1 MAAKEKAKKIV
12 KEKEIP
18 LFVWEGTDR
27 NGNRKKGETQAKNSA
42 MAKAQLRREGIN
54 VLKIKPKP
62 KPLFGMGGARR
73 KAITPMDIAIFARQ
87 LATMMKAGVPLV
99 QSFEIVGSGHENANM
114 SDMLMAIKAD
124 IEGGSSLTEALKKF
138 PLQFDDLFCNLVQAG
153 EHAGILDSI
162 LDKVATYKEKT
173 EAIKAKIKK
182 AMGYPIA
189 VMVVAVVVVT
199 ILLLFVIP
207 QFDSMFKNFG
217 AALPAPTQFIVDA
230 SKFLQEWWWAL
241 FGAVGGFIYVFGYF
255 KKRSRKMREMLDRIS
270 LKLPVIGPILEKA
283 SIARYAR
290 TLQTMFA
297 AGTPLV
303 EALSS
308 VSGAVGNIVFSNAVD
323 QIQQEVSTG
332 TQLNKAMTN
341 TNVFPN
347 MVLQMTAIGEES
359 GALDTMLGKV
369 ADFYEDEVDN
379 LVDGLTSLLEPIIMS
394 VLGVIIGGIVVA
406 MYLPIFQMGQVV

>member
-1 MAAKEKAKKIV
+1 MAAKEKPVPIF
-12 KEKEIP
+12 
-18 LFVWEGTDR
+18 LWEGADR
-27 NGNRKKGETQAKNSA
+27 NGNRKKGEIQAKNMA
-42 MAKAQLRREGIN
+42 LAKAQLRREGIN

-62 KPLFGMGGARR
+62 KPLFGLGGPR
-73 KAITPMDIAIFARQ
+73 KKPITPLDIAIFSRQ

-99 QSFEIVGSGHENANM
+99 QAFEIVGTGHENASM
-114 SDMLMAIKAD
+114 SELIMSIKTD
-124 IEGGSSLTEALKKF
+124 VEGGSSLTEALKKH
-138 PLQFDDLFCNLVQAG
+138 PLYFDDLYCSLVQAG

-173 EAIKAKIKK
+173 EALKSKIKK
-182 AMGYPIA
+182 AMFYPIA
-189 VMVVAVVVVT
+189 VIVVAIIVVT

-207 QFDSMFKNFG
+207 QFEDMFKGFG
-217 AALPAPTQFIVDA
+217 ADLPAPTQFVVDL
-230 SKFLQEWWWAL
+230 SRFLQEWWYA
-241 FGAVGGFIYVFGYF
+241 VFGGAGLVLFAFFYF
-255 KKRSRKMREMLDRIS
+255 KKRSRKMREFLDKLA
-270 LKLPVIGPILEKA
+270 LKIAIIGPILEKA
-283 SIARYAR
+283 AIARYAR

-303 EALSS
+303 EALGS

-323 QIQQEVSTG
+323 QIQQEVATG

-341 TNVFPN
+341 TGVFPN
-347 MVLQMTAIGEES
+347 MVIQMTAIGEES

-369 ADFYEDEVDN
+369 ADFYEAEVDN
-379 LVDGLTSLLEPIIMS
+379 LVDGLTSLLEPMIMA